1 MLGLGLTLATLTH
14 RIYLDRH
21 AAFLSSKRFVTQS
34 NGHKAKDDLGDDA
47 SFSEVGEL
55 IILYKL
61 RELITAFLGAFNGGG
76 RGMPC
81 GPLDGYEPTDHGEPP
96 SLNA

>member
-1 MLGLGLTLATLTH
+1 M
-14 RIYLDRH
+14 
-21 AAFLSSKRFVTQS
+21 TQS
-34 NGHKAKDDLGDDA
+34 NGRKEVVDDT

-55 IILYKL
+55 IILYRL
-61 RELITAFLGAFNGGG
+61 RQLTTGFLGAFNGGG